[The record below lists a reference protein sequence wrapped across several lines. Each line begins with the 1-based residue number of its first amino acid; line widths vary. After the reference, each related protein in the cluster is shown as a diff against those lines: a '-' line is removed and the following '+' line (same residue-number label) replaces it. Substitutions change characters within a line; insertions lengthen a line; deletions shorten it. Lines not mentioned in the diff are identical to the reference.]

1 VTEVKDICLN
11 LSKFE
16 VQGQSFEK
24 FATMLQEEGSDAP
37 QQFETTLVHAT
48 FPDLDRHNNVPR
60 WISSDPHEVDT
71 LLHWLKTPRDPREVK
86 NILHWLKVKEVKKIV
101 ELTIPD
107 DWDYPHDEELIA
119 PFLKTLQVERLDW
132 RRKDVSIP
140 SLVQPF
146 RNSDG
151 TWESPPLRVLHLHSS
166 GLSVALDQWLNPWT
180 FKRFPQVSFYR
191 LLLRLCVN
199 S

>member
-24 FATMLQEEGSDAP
+24 FAKMLQQEGLNTP

-48 FPDLDRHNNVPR
+48 FPDLDRHNNIPQ

-71 LLHWLKTPRDPREVK
+71 LLHWLKTPRDPREVG
-86 NILHWLKVKEVKKIV
+86 NILGWLEVKEVKKIV
-101 ELTIPD
+101 ELKILD

-119 PFLKTLQVERLDW
+119 PFLRTFQVERLDW
-132 RRKDVSIP
+132 RRRDVSIP
-140 SLVQPF
+140 ALVRPF
-146 RNSDG
+146 RNSQG
-151 TWESPPLRVLHLHSS
+151 TWETPPLRVLHLHSS
-166 GLSVALDQWLNPWT
+166 GLSVALDQWLNPGT
-180 FKRFPQVSFYR
+180 FEKFAQVSFYT
-191 LLLRLCVN
+191 LLLHLRAN